1 MILLDGHETS
11 VFAGS
16 TTVRLRRHSIVLSN
30 GNKVILN
37 LLNELMESL
46 SLLLWDVRMEV
57 GESIEGNW
65 NHANSR
71 VKLHGARPKRN
82 HGVG

>member
-11 VFAGS
+11 VFTGS
-16 TTVRLRRHSIVLSN
+16 TTVRLRGHSIVLSN

-57 GESIEGNW
+57 GESIECNW
-65 NHANSR
+65 DHANCR
-71 VKLHGARPKRN
+71 VKLHGARPKRD